1 MYARHGLELRASADE
16 RKGPDTACSGGYVP
30 VQDDAA
36 DLGSD
41 TEIG

>member
-1 MYARHGLELRASADE
+1 LRASADE
-16 RKGPDTACSGGYVP
+16 RKGPDTARSSSYIP

-41 TEIG
+41 AEIG